1 MKLTFFSQNEQF
13 EEYEKIFNDLIDA
26 TLSFLGYTFNP
37 VVNVEI
43 IDDTDMKELN
53 NEYRHIDRTTDV
65 LSLAYLEQEADR
77 EEIVHSAR
85 AYILGD
91 IYISFETAQRQTE
104 EYRHSLLREMSFLFV
119 HGLLHLLGFDHQTEE
134 QSKIMFQ
141 LQEQILESR
150 GIKR

>member
-37 VVNVEI
+37 IVNVEV
-43 IDDTDMKELN
+43 IDDIDMEKLN
-53 NEYRHIDRTTDV
+53 SEYRHIDRTTDV
-65 LSLAYLEQEADR
+65 LSLAYLEQESNK
-77 EEIVHSAR
+77 EEIVHSAK

-91 IYISFETAQRQTE
+91 IYISFETAQRQAE
-104 EYRHSLLREMSFLFV
+104 EYQHSLLREMSFLFV

-134 QSKIMFQ
+134 QSNIMFQ

>member
-37 VVNVEI
+37 IVNVEV
-43 IDDTDMKELN
+43 IDDVDMEKLN
-53 NEYRHIDRTTDV
+53 SEYRHIDRTTDV
-65 LSLAYLEQEADR
+65 LSLAYLEQESNK
-77 EEIVHSAR
+77 EEIVHSAK

-91 IYISFETAQRQTE
+91 IYISFETAQRQAE
-104 EYRHSLLREMSFLFV
+104 EYQHSLLREMSFLFV

-134 QSKIMFQ
+134 QSNIMFQ

>member
-37 VVNVEI
+37 IVNVEI
-43 IDDTDMKELN
+43 IDDIDMKELN

-91 IYISFETAQRQTE
+91 MYISFETAQRQAE

>member
-1 MKLTFFSQNEQF
+1 MKLTFFSQNERF
-13 EEYEKIFNDLIDA
+13 EKYEKIFNDLIDA

-37 VVNVEI
+37 IVNVEI
-43 IDDTDMKELN
+43 IDDIDMKELN
-53 NEYRHIDRTTDV
+53 NEYRHINRTTDV
-65 LSLAYLEQEADR
+65 LSLAYLEQESNK
-77 EEIVHSAR
+77 EEIVHSAK

-91 IYISFETAQRQTE
+91 IYISFETAQRQAE
-104 EYRHSLLREMSFLFV
+104 EYQHSLLREMSFLFV

-134 QSKIMFQ
+134 QSNIMFQ